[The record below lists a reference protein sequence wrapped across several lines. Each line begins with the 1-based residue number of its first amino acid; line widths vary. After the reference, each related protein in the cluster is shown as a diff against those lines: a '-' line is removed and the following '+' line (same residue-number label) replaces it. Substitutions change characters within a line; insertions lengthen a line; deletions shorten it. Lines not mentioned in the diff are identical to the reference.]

1 MSDTESSDSDV
12 EDLMY
17 LLDEIEMEI
26 QGNILVKGVDK
37 PHVVIPE
44 GVEII
49 GRKAFRECTN
59 ITSVVFPSTLTR
71 IGDDAFY
78 KCNGLTSVTFPEG
91 LTSIG
96 KAAFYKCTGLTSVV
110 LPEGL
115 ISIESQAFSSC
126 MKLTSVVFPSTLSHI
141 GVYAFFHCISLTSL
155 TLPEGLS
162 RIENRAFFYCTRLTS
177 VSFPSTLSTIGES
190 AFQACI
196 SLASVV
202 LPEYLTDIE
211 SGAFFECTRLTSVVF
226 PHRLY
231 SIGDDAFYKCT
242 GLISLSLPEGL
253 SSIGY
258 GAFTGCSG
266 LTSVELP
273 NSFTSI
279 GERAF
284 YQCTNLRILVP
295 QCTVYADAFEGCAL
309 VLNASGRNIPGS
321 VIVNPRII
329 SLRKRLLAL
338 WSQNVRRQGRMR
350 QSGKNYKILLSV
362 GMMDYEQKQS
372 KRERPEVLQIWREI
386 KQILD
391 PILMWF
397 KTPMERTDALN
408 VLFRKIIAGG
418 RRLVKMKSYLNQ
430 PEETK
435 VFKKVLEDLG
445 IREPRRFRNW
455 GGRLES
461 RLRF

>member
-1 MSDTESSDSDV
+1 VT
-12 EDLMY
+12 
-17 LLDEIEMEI
+17 
-26 QGNILVKGVDK
+26 
-37 PHVVIPE
+37 
-44 GVEII
+44 
-49 GRKAFRECTN
+49 
-59 ITSVVFPSTLTR
+59 FPSTLT
-71 IGDDAFY
+71 
-78 KCNGLTSVTFPEG
+78 
-91 LTSIG
+91 
-96 KAAFYKCTGLTSVV
+96 
-110 LPEGL
+110 
-115 ISIESQAFSSC
+115 
-126 MKLTSVVFPSTLSHI
+126 
-141 GVYAFFHCISLTSL
+141 
-155 TLPEGLS
+155 
-162 RIENRAFFYCTRLTS
+162 
-177 VSFPSTLSTIGES
+177 TIGEN
-190 AFQACI
+190 AFQMCI

-202 LPEYLTDIE
+202 LPEYLTDIRY
-211 SGAFFECTRLTSVVF
+211 GAFRGCSILTSVVF

-231 SIGDDAFYKCT
+231 SIGDEAFAHCT
-242 GLISLSLPEGL
+242 GLISLLLPEGL
-253 SSIGY
+253 SSIGD
-258 GAFTGCSG
+258 GAFNGCSG

-295 QCTVYADAFEGCAL
+295 QCTVYADTFEGCAL

-329 SLRKRLLAL
+329 SLRQRLLAL
-338 WSQNVRRQGRMR
+338 WLQNVRRQGRMR

-391 PILMWF
+391 PNIVPF
-397 KTPMERTDALN
+397 
-408 VLFRKIIAGG
+408 LFRKIIAGG
-418 RRLVKMKSYLNQ
+418 KKLVKMKSYLNQ

-435 VFKKVLEDLG
+435 VFKKVLKDLG
-445 IREPRRFRNW
+445 IEEPRRFRNW